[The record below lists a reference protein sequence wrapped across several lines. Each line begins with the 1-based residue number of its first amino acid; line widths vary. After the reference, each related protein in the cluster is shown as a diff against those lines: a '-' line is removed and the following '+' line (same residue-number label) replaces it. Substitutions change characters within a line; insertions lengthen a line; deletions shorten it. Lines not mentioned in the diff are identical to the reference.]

1 MQSFKKLLDT
11 VRSKHPDLISEE
23 AANNMLTQFDT
34 SISQMKADAL
44 AEGQQLGFKEGYDEG
59 KKVAADEAK
68 KSMDELLEKLDTEKT
83 AQLKSVID
91 MLNEDHAAKLQE
103 VYDSL
108 MSSMVPISEMEA
120 MDEDHAEKFAE
131 VLAAKENEYTD
142 KLNFATE
149 SVREKLQKK
158 LDLREEFHEKKLKA
172 VKLALESKLD
182 ETNKLLVEE
191 KERKLEILAESV
203 EKYINY
209 ALQKSIPTKQLISEQ
224 KYLASRKAI
233 EKITSIL
240 KIDNI
245 LQESKDGV
253 FQDYERKLAESKETS
268 NKLLIENS
276 ELKNK
281 LDEKEAKLLL
291 ESKLTKCTPSEAA
304 FLRTYFENAKS
315 SKIIEEGIEDA
326 RSVYKR
332 LHEEKRQKTIAK
344 KCEELTSKP
353 TAVVSESKT
362 THQKEPINEKQ
373 SKVVVE
379 SKQECIE
386 EKQTLSVT
394 GMSKFNSVYS
404 EMLTNKK

>member
-23 AANNMLTQFDT
+23 AANDMLTQFDA
-34 SISQMKADAL
+34 SIDQMRADAL

-158 LDLREEFHEKKLKA
+158 LDLREEFHENQN
-172 VKLALESKLD
+172 V
-182 ETNKLLVEE
+182 
-191 KERKLEILAESV
+191 
-203 EKYINY
+203 
-209 ALQKSIPTKQLISEQ
+209 
-224 KYLASRKAI
+224 
-233 EKITSIL
+233 
-240 KIDNI
+240 
-245 LQESKDGV
+245 
-253 FQDYERKLAESKETS
+253 S
-268 NKLLIENS
+268 N
-276 ELKNK
+276 
-281 LDEKEAKLLL
+281 
-291 ESKLTKCTPSEAA
+291 
-304 FLRTYFENAKS
+304 
-315 SKIIEEGIEDA
+315 
-326 RSVYKR
+326 
-332 LHEEKRQKTIAK
+332 
-344 KCEELTSKP
+344 
-353 TAVVSESKT
+353 
-362 THQKEPINEKQ
+362 
-373 SKVVVE
+373 
-379 SKQECIE
+379 
-386 EKQTLSVT
+386 
-394 GMSKFNSVYS
+394 
-404 EMLTNKK
+404 